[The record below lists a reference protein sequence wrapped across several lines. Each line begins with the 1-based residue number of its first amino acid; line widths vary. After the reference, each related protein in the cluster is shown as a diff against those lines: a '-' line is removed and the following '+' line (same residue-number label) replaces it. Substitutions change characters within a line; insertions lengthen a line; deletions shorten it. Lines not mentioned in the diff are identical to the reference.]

1 MTGGALVLV
10 ADDDPDIL
18 GLVQLRLERAG
29 LRVVTAS
36 DGEAAWDLAQVEVPA
51 VCVLDV
57 SMPRLD
63 GLSLVRRLRGDDRFA
78 ATKLL
83 VLTAAAATTD
93 ADRAQDAGADAYVR
107 KPFSPKALVAAV
119 QDLLA

>member
-1 MTGGALVLV
+1 MTSVLI

-18 GLVQLRLERAG
+18 GLVELRLARAG
-29 LRVVTAS
+29 FAVRTAP
-36 DGEAAWDLAQVEVPA
+36 DGEAAWTMCLEQVPD

-63 GLSLVRRLRGDDRFA
+63 GLSLAARLREDDRFA
-78 ATKLL
+78 ATKVL

-93 ADRAQDAGADAYVR
+93 ADRAAEAGADAYMR
-107 KPFSPKALVAAV
+107 KPFSPKALVAEV
-119 QDLLA
+119 QRLAGGG

>member
-1 MTGGALVLV
+1 MTSLVLV

-29 LRVVTAS
+29 LEVVTAP
-36 DGEAAWDLAQVEVPA
+36 DGEAAWSLAQERVPA

-63 GLSLVRRLRGDDRFA
+63 GLSLVRRLRADDRFA

-93 ADRAQDAGADAYVR
+93 ADRAADAGADAYVR
-107 KPFSPKALVAAV
+107 KPFSPRALVAAV
-119 QDLLA
+119 QDLL

>member
-1 MTGGALVLV
+1 MTLVLI

-29 LRVVTAS
+29 LEVVSAA
-36 DGEAAWDLAQVEVPA
+36 DGEEAWARGTERVPD
-51 VCVLDV
+51 VWVLDV

-63 GLSLVRRLRGDDRFA
+63 GLSLA
-78 ATKLL
+78 ARIKADPRTRDTKVL

-93 ADRAQDAGADAYVR
+93 ADRAAAAGADAYVP
-107 KPFSPKALVAAV
+107 KPFSPRALVAAV
-119 QDLLA
+119 QALAG